1 MMFYCLKTVEI
12 CDTWLSTVVHFLY
25 SILLRL
31 MKSRQKRVWT
41 FCRTLLNITMHNAS
55 KCCNALS
62 FSYCFLHKILFPFVS
77 MYQGFFH
84 DCVVPGVWIFLFFL
98 PGQSVWV
105 SLGGRAVMEKEAEG
119 KLCILHAKNNFISW
133 GIDLEC
139 IFINILFILINSF

>member
-62 FSYCFLHKILFPFVS
+62 FSYCFLFFTRFCFPLFQCIRAFFMTVLCQASESSSSSFQERVCEWVWGAGQWWRERLKENLASCMQKIILFP
-77 MYQGFFH
+77 
-84 DCVVPGVWIFLFFL
+84 
-98 PGQSVWV
+98 
-105 SLGGRAVMEKEAEG
+105 EA
-119 KLCILHAKNNFISW
+119 
-133 GIDLEC
+133 
-139 IFINILFILINSF
+139 